1 MSERHRRLA
10 FFLSAVLASAACAHR
25 GQPPATPAFTDHGLA
40 SWYGE
45 PYHGR
50 RTASGEVYDMH
61 DRTAAHRSL
70 DFGTWVRVT
79 RTDTGAAVEVRVND
93 RGPFVA
99 GRVID
104 LSYAAA
110 RAIGLDLDGVA
121 PVRIAVLDRPGSVPP
136 APSGPPPPAVG
147 DCLWVQV
154 GAFAA
159 RDNAERAAALL
170 RAEGEKVVVMAGP
183 EGLERVRVGP
193 FTTRAAAE
201 AAVAR
206 LRPDWPPAR
215 VVECGG

>member
-1 MSERHRRLA
+1 MSERHRLA
-10 FFLSAVLASAACAHR
+10 AALVGLVATIACAHR
-25 GQPPATPAFTDHGLA
+25 GQPPSTPAFTDHGLA

-121 PVRIAVLDRPGSVPP
+121 PVRLAVLDRPGKVPP
-136 APSGPPPPAVG
+136 AASGDPAPAPAS
-147 DCLWVQV
+147 DCLWVQI

-159 RDNAERAAALL
+159 RDNAERAAERL

-193 FTTRAAAE
+193 FTTRGEAE
-201 AAVAR
+201 ATLTR
-206 LRPDWPPAR
+206 LLPDWPPAR